1 MLKEKAVFIV
11 NKRMGYFDVLN
22 TFLIITAFILLCVFF
37 GVLFIGQ
44 KNIYLKEKISLRP
57 TELLPELKFLKK
69 PITYYTQILERR
81 GVFVA
86 FMGSTL
92 EKIRSGFLPPGTL
105 ESQSSDLQLQG
116 IISGAQGPQAI
127 VTNNKTN
134 RSYYCVG
141 GELIA
146 GFKVQEVQPD
156 KVILEVDGE
165 KIELKL

>member
-1 MLKEKAVFIV
+1 MLKEKAVSV
-11 NKRMGYFDVLN
+11 GHKRMSYFDAFN
-22 TFLIITAFILLCVFF
+22 TILIITAFTLLCMFF
-37 GVLFIGQ
+37 GMLFIGQ
-44 KNIYLKEKISLRP
+44 KNINLKEEISLGQA
-57 TELLPELKFLKK
+57 ELLPELKFLKK

-81 GVFVA
+81 GVFAA
-86 FMGSTL
+86 FIDSTL
-92 EKIRSGFLPPGTL
+92 KKRKSEFLPQATL
-105 ESQSSDLQLQG
+105 ESQISDLQLQG

-127 VTNNKTN
+127 VTNNKLN

-156 KVILEVDGE
+156 KVILELDGE